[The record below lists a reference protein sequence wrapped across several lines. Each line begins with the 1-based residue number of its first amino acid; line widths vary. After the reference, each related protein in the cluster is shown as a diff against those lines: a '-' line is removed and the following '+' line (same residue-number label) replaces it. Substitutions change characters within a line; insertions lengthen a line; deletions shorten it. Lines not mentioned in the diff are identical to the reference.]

1 MKKLLILILVL
12 MVAVPV
18 FPQKK
23 KERVKRKYRRV
34 EQVNTEL
41 PPVFLW
47 GKVVDHDQNLLP
59 GVAVVLLNSEKGVHT
74 NSEGEFLL
82 SGLTTGRNRIQAS
95 LAGYKTKYT
104 DIELQD
110 GNNEFYF
117 MLDEEKLR
125 VGSEVASISK
135 REQQTLDIPSAVNVL
150 SGENIQTNDI
160 IQAEQIGDWI
170 PGVGFNL
177 TNSLAGTGTIRG
189 ITQRLRDFQS
199 PQPLGFYY
207 DEIPLSAVA
216 AGSMQLFDMEQ
227 IEVSRGPQPVAFG
240 SVALAGAVQYLSRK
254 PDEKIG
260 GFASIGYGSYG
271 RKTAEAAL
279 NLPVIKEK
287 ILTRFSGFY
296 NSREGTIENSFGGK
310 LNGLGSY
317 GGRFSLRI
325 LPNIFNRIDFEAG
338 YQKSDEPGIAFI
350 NPSFPNTF
358 GDTLVSSRRASLNYG
373 DSLANRREM
382 VYSILNAR
390 HYFTEHTY
398 LSSIS
403 SFFMGSF
410 YELADADGTAADA
423 ANFSDDISLT
433 QLNQEVRLNYS
444 ANSVL
449 NGYLGGNYS
458 LRMQK
463 QTTVFSTNEQH
474 LYNLFYNSGS
484 LVGDYGLPVP
494 VTLVPDGVELPAG
507 TVLPEFF
514 AERSG
519 GSKTEHVFSGFL
531 EGTYNILYRLRF
543 TAGARADYSMQKY
556 SAENKSLDSLESVSG
571 LAGGMSPNLL
581 YIPTDTSGIKHT
593 GLSFGYF
600 AAATYKFNPDAEMF
614 LRYSSASSP
623 EFVRFGNDGQP
634 VTVPSERIT
643 SYEGGYKGIW
653 KSRLWVGLAGYYNQY
668 SNFSS
673 VTVGDGEGFSGKAT
687 IYGAEADLKLQIVKQ
702 AELFANYSWT
712 RTKID
717 SLAANGT
724 VQANDGNQL
733 PFSPEHRLSLG
744 LNLSAQVSEGF
755 EVFATPMYLF
765 QTGSYFDEAN
775 SADLYQKSYGLLNC
789 RAGFRLPKAGLTFL
803 VYANNLLNENY
814 LSSGVSHILNQA
826 SLTTVVT
833 APPRMVGTK
842 LSWDFKIKEKPYYKR
857 KRR

>member
-1 MKKLLILILVL
+1 MKKLLILFLVV
-12 MVAVPV
+12 MVAVPAY
-18 FPQKK
+18 PQKK
-23 KERVKRKYRRV
+23 RERVKRKYRRV

-59 GVAVVLLNSEKGVHT
+59 GVSVVLLNSEKGVHT

-82 SGLTTGRNRIQAS
+82 NGLTTGKNRIQVS
-95 LAGYKTKYT
+95 LSGYKTKYT

-125 VGSEVASISK
+125 VGSEVATTAK

-160 IQAEQIGDWI
+160 TQAEQIGDWV

-177 TNSLAGTGTIRG
+177 TNSLSGTGTIRG
-189 ITQRLRDFQS
+189 ITQRLGDLRS
-199 PQPLGFYY
+199 PQRLGFYY
-207 DEIPLSAVA
+207 GEIPLPSVA
-216 AGSMQLFDMEQ
+216 IASLQLFDLERME
-227 IEVSRGPQPVAFG
+227 VVRGSQPVAFG
-240 SVALAGAVQYLSRK
+240 SGALAGAIQYQSRK
-254 PDEKIG
+254 PDEKFG
-260 GFASIGYGSYG
+260 GFVSAGYGNYG
-271 RKTAEAAL
+271 WTTAEAAL
-279 NLPVIKEK
+279 NLPIIKDK

-296 NSREGTIENSFGGK
+296 NSREGYVENSFGGK
-310 LNGLGSY
+310 LNGLGRY
-317 GGRFSLRI
+317 GGRFSLLI

-338 YQKSDEPGIAFI
+338 YQKSDEPGTAFV

-358 GDTLVSSRRASLNYG
+358 GDTLVSSRRVSLNYG

-410 YELADADGTAADA
+410 YELYDADGTAANA
-423 ANFSDDISLT
+423 ANFSDKINLT

-444 ANSVL
+444 ANSIL

-458 LRMQK
+458 LRTQK
-463 QTTVFSTNEQH
+463 QTTVFSANEQH
-474 LYNLFYNSGS
+474 LYNLFYNPGS
-484 LVGDYGLPVP
+484 LVGSDGLPVP
-494 VTLVPDGVELPAG
+494 VAEVPDGAELPAE
-507 TVLPEFF
+507 TVLPEFI
-514 AERSG
+514 AEQSG
-519 GSKTEHVFSGFL
+519 WSKTEHLFSGFL
-531 EGTYNILYRLRF
+531 EGTYNVASRLRF

-556 SAENKSLDSLESVSG
+556 SAENKLLSGGESVLG
-571 LAGGMSPNLL
+571 QAAGTSPNLL
-581 YIPTDTSGIKHT
+581 YTPIDTSGIKHS

-614 LRYSSASSP
+614 LRYSSAGSP

-634 VTVPSERIT
+634 EIVPSERLA

-653 KSRLWVGLAGYYNQY
+653 KSRLWVGLAGYYSQY
-668 SNFSS
+668 SNFRSS
-673 VTVGDGEGFSGKAT
+673 TVGGAEGFTGKAV
-687 IYGAEADLKLQIVKQ
+687 IYGAEADLKFRMVKQ
-702 AELFANYSWT
+702 AEFFANYSWT

-717 SLAANGT
+717 SLAADGSVLENG
-724 VQANDGNQL
+724 GNQL

-744 LNLSAQVSEGF
+744 LNLSAQVGEGF
-755 EVFATPMYLF
+755 EVFATPAYLF

-789 RAGFRLPKAGLTFL
+789 RVGFRLPNAGLTFL
-803 VYANNLLNENY
+803 IYANNLLNENY
-814 LSSGVSHILNQA
+814 LLSGVSRTLNQA
-826 SLTTVVT
+826 SLTTVVPT
-833 APPRMVGTK
+833 PPRMVGARF
-842 LSWDFKIKEKPYYKR
+842 SWDFKIKEKPYYKR